1 MLCSCGRAQ
10 ASLLA
15 EGQDADKLALDDLK
29 RQLETMTGPVGEM
42 IKAQMASL
50 RAMIEAEQTMKRA
63 LKRSNKELV
72 NNLES
77 ALEIT
82 TAEQLLAL
90 PRAQLLE
97 FVLRSGLGLAV
108 EDFIGVQDTITATA
122 LDTLQVIVSGA
133 SEADIPNLEAL
144 KVATAD
150 QVFQDVILPD
160 ALTAVR
166 SALQGINAGVTASNA
181 MSALSLRL
189 EQSTGRQL
197 TQVRTQLSIYGRET
211 TALAAE
217 AYDMDLYLY
226 TGPKDGETRDF
237 CQPLIN
243 KVVTEKQMSQLNNG
257 QGLPVKIS
265 GGGYNCRHSWSPV
278 TDSFVEAAGLQMA
291 TSSDIQDANA
301 GGKR

>member
-1 MLCSCGRAQ
+1 
-10 ASLLA
+10 
-15 EGQDADKLALDDLK
+15 
-29 RQLETMTGPVGEM
+29 MTGPVGEM

-181 MSALSLRL
+181 MSALSQRL

-226 TGPKDGETRDF
+226 TGPKDGETREF